1 VGSTFFVEKMMVLNQ
16 MMTMTITMMIMSMR
30 LRRRKRRRSRNPS
43 ADLVC
48 IGRYVCSEY
57 YYVVLL
63 ISLDFE
69 VG

>member
-1 VGSTFFVEKMMVLNQ
+1 
-16 MMTMTITMMIMSMR
+16 MTITMMIMSMR